1 MNLMKKKI
9 NKKEYNSDRR
19 RKLKMKEINE
29 KTWQYIR
36 KNITLIGDGN
46 TNEDM
51 QGILKKYK

>member
-1 MNLMKKKI
+1 
-9 NKKEYNSDRR
+9 
-19 RKLKMKEINE
+19 MKEINE